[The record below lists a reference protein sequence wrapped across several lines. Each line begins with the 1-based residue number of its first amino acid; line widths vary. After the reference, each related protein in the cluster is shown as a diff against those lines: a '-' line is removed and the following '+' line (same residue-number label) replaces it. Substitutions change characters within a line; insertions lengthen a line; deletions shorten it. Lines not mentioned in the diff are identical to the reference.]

1 MGLLSARIGVPHKVI
16 LMCIP
21 CYLKLAMTMTA
32 CDVVDNNSGHLLE
45 RKLELNPGKIQEI
58 QEEQTDVRCLS
69 L

>member
-1 MGLLSARIGVPHKVI
+1 
-16 LMCIP
+16 
-21 CYLKLAMTMTA
+21 MTA